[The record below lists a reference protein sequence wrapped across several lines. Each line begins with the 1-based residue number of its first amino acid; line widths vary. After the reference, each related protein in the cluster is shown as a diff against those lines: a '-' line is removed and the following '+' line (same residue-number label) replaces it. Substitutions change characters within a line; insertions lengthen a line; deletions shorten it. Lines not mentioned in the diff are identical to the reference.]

1 MNRSVSWVDLR
12 QATIWHGLRQ
22 ALSEAAPDRQLT
34 VVDAGGGSGGFAV
47 PLAEQGHDVT
57 VVDPSPDALA
67 SLARRATERG
77 VGGLVHGRQGDLTN
91 LLDIVPPGAADLVLC
106 HNVMEF
112 VDAPADALVTAVGA
126 LRPGGLLSVLAANRA
141 AAVLAR
147 AVAGKF
153 TDAAAVLTETSDSAA
168 ESDLPRPAGRVGPAV
183 PASPGIPARA
193 DGPAGPVGLGVPA
206 GPVGVGP
213 AGPIGPAGLAG
224 APRPASSGGSS
235 SSGASSPGSATRRF
249 DAAGLTKLVNGA
261 GAQVRFVH
269 GVRVFVD
276 LVPSA
281 LAEADQSAAEALLRL
296 ELAASTMAP
305 YIDIATQ
312 LHVLAVRRPDR

>member
-1 MNRSVSWVDLR
+1 MPVVNRSVSWVDLR

-22 ALSEAAPDRQLT
+22 AINESAPDRRLA

-77 VGGLVHGRQGDLTN
+77 VGDLVHGRQGDLTN
-91 LLDIVPPGAADLVLC
+91 LLEVVDRNAADLVLC
-106 HNVMEF
+106 HNVLEF
-112 VDAPADALVTAVGA
+112 VDAPADALVTAVRA

-153 TDAAAVLTETSDSAA
+153 TAAAAVLAEALDAPVAA
-168 ESDLPRPAGRVGPAV
+168 GAGTPGPGAGGN
-183 PASPGIPARA
+183 PGV
-193 DGPAGPVGLGVPA
+193 AGPGAASA
-206 GPVGVGP
+206 GT
-213 AGPIGPAGLAG
+213 AA
-224 APRPASSGGSS
+224 
-235 SSGASSPGSATRRF
+235 RRF
-249 DAAGLTKLVNGA
+249 DAAGLAKLVNGA
-261 GAQVRFVH
+261 GARVSFIH

-281 LAEADQSAAEALLRL
+281 LAEADQTAAEALLRL

-312 LHVLAVRRPDR
+312 LHVLARRPPDR